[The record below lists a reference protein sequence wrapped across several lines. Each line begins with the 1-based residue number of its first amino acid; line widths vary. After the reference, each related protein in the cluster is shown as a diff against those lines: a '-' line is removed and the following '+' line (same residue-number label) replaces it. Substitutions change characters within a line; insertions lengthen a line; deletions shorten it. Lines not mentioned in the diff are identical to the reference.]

1 AAAEQG
7 SEDALLGRRHVGG
20 RRIEYVLAH
29 AVSPAPGAGSTCN
42 RSTLWYGP
50 PCQTVCRAG
59 RQWSASP
66 TGPGRLGC
74 RSRWGKLLL
83 VTWTRSRCPGAKRHA
98 VSPSSRS
105 ASYGSSCGAPP
116 APSSRRLASATSSER
131 PSGHTSVSLATTA
144 VAGASEPKRSRS
156 RCRPTTSSGSVSGSE
171 VYRSTSGLL
180 SRCAW
185 LSGPAASRPSWSTR
199 PPCEGT
205 GSSGSSVNASRP
217 TPPGGGADRSRPPFP
232 SPSGP
237 ARYQEAST
245 ASGGGQLSARCQVS
259 SPKRKYRTSPPAAC
273 PAPSPPVA
281 VA

>member
-1 AAAEQG
+1 PDAQRVRPVGQPAQHQLPGGDGERLERGGRLLGLPKGARVRPGVAVRHQRVRRRRRGGGAAAEQG

-156 RCRPTTSSGSVSGSE
+156 RRRPTTSSGSLNGSE

-205 GSSGSSVNASRP
+205 GSSGS
-217 TPPGGGADRSRPPFP
+217 
-232 SPSGP
+232 
-237 ARYQEAST
+237 
-245 ASGGGQLSARCQVS
+245 
-259 SPKRKYRTSPPAAC
+259 
-273 PAPSPPVA
+273 
-281 VA
+281 